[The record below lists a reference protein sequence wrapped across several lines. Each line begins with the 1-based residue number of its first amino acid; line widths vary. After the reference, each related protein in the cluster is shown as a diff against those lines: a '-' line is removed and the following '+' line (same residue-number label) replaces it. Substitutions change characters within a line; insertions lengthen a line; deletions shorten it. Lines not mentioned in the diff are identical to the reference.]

1 MNRLQKLSEQLAVN
15 LTAGEQ
21 KKAIK
26 ITDNRTGRTIEVP
39 VQTSRESDFINAT
52 LLGGLKDTDG

>member
-1 MNRLQKLSEQLAVN
+1 MNRLQKLSEQLVVN
-15 LTAGEQ
+15 QTSAER

-26 ITDNRTGRTIEVP
+26 ITDNRTGRSIEVP

-52 LLGGLKDTDG
+52 SLSGLKGTDG